1 MRFPDSGLKKAGNA
15 LPTINPDLKDL
26 AMIQRIQTV
35 YLVLAAACGFGAL
48 ALPLAT
54 TGKAIESSELFSD
67 AAFTVQDNPGLLA
80 LFAIAGVLAVVAVFL
95 YKNRPVQMKVTRFA
109 LIADIVGLVLTVIL
123 FWRDLNN
130 VGAEEIGDGTGAY
143 LPLAFILFAILALRG
158 IRKDEN
164 LVRSA
169 DRLR

>member
-1 MRFPDSGLKKAGNA
+1 
-15 LPTINPDLKDL
+15 
-26 AMIQRIQTV
+26 MIQRIQTV

-54 TGKAIESSELFSD
+54 TGQGVQNSALFSD

-80 LFAIAGVLAVVAVFL
+80 LFAAAGILSLVAVFL
-95 YKNRPVQMKVTRFA
+95 YKKRPVQMRVTRIA
-109 LIADIVGLVLTVIL
+109 LVADIVGLVLTVIL
-123 FWRDLNN
+123 FWRDLDNLGS
-130 VGAEEIGDGTGAY
+130 VEPADGAGSY
-143 LPLAFILFAILALRG
+143 LPFAFILFAVLALRG
-158 IRKDEN
+158 ISKDEN